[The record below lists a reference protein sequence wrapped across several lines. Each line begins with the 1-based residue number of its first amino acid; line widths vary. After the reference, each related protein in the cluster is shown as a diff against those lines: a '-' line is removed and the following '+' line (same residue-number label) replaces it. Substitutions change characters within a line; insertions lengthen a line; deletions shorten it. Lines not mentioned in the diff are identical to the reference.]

1 MFGILFMVRGRGWLW
16 LYYHDYYNYFTFDVD
31 MGHRSACLC
40 IFEFVG
46 ANIICGLIKMGKI
59 MKAKDQ
65 LLVAESLV
73 PSNP

>member
-1 MFGILFMVRGRGWLW
+1 MIP
-16 LYYHDYYNYFTFDVD
+16 D
-31 MGHRSACLC
+31 
-40 IFEFVG
+40 
-46 ANIICGLIKMGKI
+46 LIKMAKI